1 MLTLNSALF
10 YILFDLYQLLH
21 KNDSHLSTYIQQM
34 KGKII
39 SLHPHFSHASR
50 GQEAMQLSGNMIC
63 TIKRDQLLSYW
74 QLFHLFIRLV
84 KMLCI
89 VLFLFSLIGYCYAGS
104 PQYTQKSAFVKV
116 IPMSPNLRL
125 LRLLSFSCSVL
136 LLALYVVS
144 INQPYG
150 HIRPTALTE
159 HKLHPPAVRT
169 FCLQGLRIV

>member
-39 SLHPHFSHASR
+39 SLHPHFSHTSR

-63 TIKRDQLLSYW
+63 TIKLDQLLSYW
-74 QLFHLFIRLV
+74 QLFHLFISLF

-89 VLFLFSLIGYCYAGS
+89 VLPFFSHWILLCWISTVHTKMDIGICESNPCEPKSQTSATLFQPLCSTLGPVCC
-104 PQYTQKSAFVKV
+104 QY
-116 IPMSPNLRL
+116 
-125 LRLLSFSCSVL
+125 
-136 LLALYVVS
+136 
-144 INQPYG
+144 
-150 HIRPTALTE
+150 
-159 HKLHPPAVRT
+159 
-169 FCLQGLRIV
+169 

>member
-10 YILFDLYQLLH
+10 YIRFDLYQLLH

-63 TIKRDQLLSYW
+63 TIKLDQLLSYW
-74 QLFHLFIRLV
+74 QLFHLFISLF

-89 VLFLFSLIGYCYAGS
+89 VLPFFSHWILLCWISTVHTKMDIGICESNPCEPKSQTSGYSLSATLFYSWPCML
-104 PQYTQKSAFVKV
+104 
-116 IPMSPNLRL
+116 
-125 LRLLSFSCSVL
+125 SVL
-136 LLALYVVS
+136 ISLMVTSGPQL
-144 INQPYG
+144 
-150 HIRPTALTE
+150 
-159 HKLHPPAVRT
+159 
-169 FCLQGLRIV
+169 